1 MVHLPDSVGVMSRTP
16 NLIICMCDEL
26 RWCGLGCYGHP
37 TIRTPNID
45 ALAARGVRFETAVS
59 NNPVCMPARSLLLA
73 GQYSRTCCETL
84 TNAGW
89 PEAEDAPLTRAGFPQ
104 WPTRRRK
111 GFPNETL
118 PEILKRSGYATTA
131 IGKWHIEAWPD
142 AIGFDHY
149 LIPAHHHAHTAQWFC
164 EDGGPVFSPEGYS
177 VDYEA
182 ARVESFL
189 NGQSGQEDP
198 FFLYY
203 NISPPHM
210 PLADAPSKY
219 LEMYGREDVFT
230 RPNVPDGYVVPEKA
244 MLSYLWDY
252 RAYRDHLPYAV
263 KPHAAFDR
271 VDLEAYYM
279 GLTTWVD
286 DVVGRMMNSLQASGL
301 DNNTVVIFTS
311 DHGDNFGSHGHMGKG
326 SLNDESCRIPMIV
339 AGPGNLV
346 EAGQVVTGQVA
357 SLIDLAPTLLA
368 CAGES
373 TPDHMSGQDLTPV
386 IQGRQETLAEPAAFI
401 ETLGHGIGIRTPKH
415 MLGIGY
421 EDSQHDL
428 ASSPTCFWN
437 TVEDPYELENLAES
451 GAQAPLAREL
461 ETRLRGWHC
470 KTPWLGA

>member
-1 MVHLPDSVGVMSRTP
+1 MIQDMSRKP

-37 TIRTPNID
+37 TIRTPHID

-89 PEAEDAPLTRAGFPQ
+89 PGTENAPLTRAGFPQ
-104 WPTRRRK
+104 WPTARRK

-118 PEILKRSGYATTA
+118 PEILKNSGYTTTA
-131 IGKWHIEAWPD
+131 IGKWHIDAWPD
-142 AIGFDHY
+142 AVGFDHY

-164 EDGGPVFSPEGYS
+164 EDGGPVFSPPGYS

-182 ARVESFL
+182 ERMEAFL
-189 NGQSGQEDP
+189 AGQSGREDP

-210 PLADAPSKY
+210 PLADAPKKY

-230 RPNVPDGYVVPEKA
+230 RPNVPDGYAVPEKA

-263 KPHAAFDR
+263 KPHDAFDR

-286 DVVGRMMNSLQASGL
+286 DTVGRMMKSLQSHGL
-301 DNNTVVIFTS
+301 DENTVVIFTS

-326 SLNDESCRIPMIV
+326 SLNDESCRIPMIA
-339 AGPGNLV
+339 AGPADTV
-346 EAGQVVTGQVA
+346 KAAHVVTGQVA
-357 SLIDLAPTLLA
+357 SLVDLAPTLLA
-368 CAGES
+368 TAGID
-373 TPDHMSGQDLTPV
+373 TPGHMPGQDLTPV
-386 IQGRQETLAEPAAFI
+386 IKGTQNHLSEPAAFI
-401 ETLGHGIGIRTPKH
+401 ETQGHGIGIRTPTH
-415 MLGIGY
+415 LLGILYADTPG
-421 EDSQHDL
+421 EL
-428 ASSPTCFWN
+428 AALPACFWD
-437 TVEDPYELENLAES
+437 TVEDPYELDNLAKQ
-451 GAQAPLAREL
+451 GAQAPLAQGL
-461 ETRLRGWHC
+461 ETRLRSWHAR
-470 KTPWLGA
+470 TPWLSEMSP